1 MYHLVYGVFVA
12 SKAFKKGEWGNP
24 HFSISKGT
32 KQLDMLF
39 PVKRVSTHIQVV
51 TITLQ
56 VNYIHVQ

>member
-1 MYHLVYGVFVA
+1 MA